1 MDNVNDIN
9 KGKGK
14 KVENRRIPKFLYN
27 WSSPEGSR
35 GDKTGISTDRN
46 DSKILSER
54 LANMRRSYEL
64 PESGVQICLS
74 DYKPYSEPGTSK
86 DISIKNDL
94 EEKQT
99 RRLKKGE
106 RQSIYSLKNR
116 IKKMEQLLSE
126 EQARNP
132 DIERILALRR
142 EASACIQAEAIDHD
156 VPKFL
161 DELLIG
167 SQKLAGYIALGE
179 LQKAGD
185 HLAEYEESTQLLMNN
200 FGKLF
205 PEAAKLTQKS
215 PAALDWTQ
223 KAAQA
228 GVVFGGYAEEGP
240 LKISGAYCYGERVYI
255 PKGQTDPFR
264 TMSDFLFELSNAI
277 HHSEHANL
285 DEEASKGGKGRL
297 TAKTYAYESTKLETK
312 GSMERAKIWLE
323 IKRANRKLTKLLDAY
338 DQAFDLPY
346 YLAVTEGKLSEDDFV
361 KAILRGPYE
370 DQSTGKTPEEYYTQ
384 RYETLAQYTQE
395 RATQQPRDTVS
406 LSHGRGDQD
415 QSRPSATEAF

>member
-1 MDNVNDIN
+1 MNNVNDIN

-142 EASACIQAEAIDHD
+142 EASACIQ
-156 VPKFL
+156 
-161 DELLIG
+161 
-167 SQKLAGYIALGE
+167 
-179 LQKAGD
+179 
-185 HLAEYEESTQLLMNN
+185 
-200 FGKLF
+200 
-205 PEAAKLTQKS
+205 
-215 PAALDWTQ
+215 
-223 KAAQA
+223 
-228 GVVFGGYAEEGP
+228 
-240 LKISGAYCYGERVYI
+240 
-255 PKGQTDPFR
+255 
-264 TMSDFLFELSNAI
+264 
-277 HHSEHANL
+277 
-285 DEEASKGGKGRL
+285 
-297 TAKTYAYESTKLETK
+297 
-312 GSMERAKIWLE
+312 
-323 IKRANRKLTKLLDAY
+323 
-338 DQAFDLPY
+338 
-346 YLAVTEGKLSEDDFV
+346 
-361 KAILRGPYE
+361 
-370 DQSTGKTPEEYYTQ
+370 
-384 RYETLAQYTQE
+384 
-395 RATQQPRDTVS
+395 
-406 LSHGRGDQD
+406 
-415 QSRPSATEAF
+415 